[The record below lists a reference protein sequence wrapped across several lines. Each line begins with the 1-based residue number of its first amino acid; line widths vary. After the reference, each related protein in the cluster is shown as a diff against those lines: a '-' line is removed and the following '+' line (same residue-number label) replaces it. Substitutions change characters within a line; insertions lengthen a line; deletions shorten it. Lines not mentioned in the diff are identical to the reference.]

1 MRGQKTRA
9 GWREFLPPILV
20 VIIGLLLAVTI
31 FLSVRGYYAN
41 QARQQFRRSATT
53 FASTFKGDVARHV
66 TSLAAIRA
74 FVTASQVTRWQFSTY
89 AHQILPLNAG
99 LRAVLWVP
107 KVGKAERAAYE
118 AGLQKDGLYGL
129 HIRQLTDHGAIVEA
143 DAKDAYL
150 PITYV
155 EPFDRNISL
164 LGVDISRIPRYAEL
178 FADAAQTGRVA
189 ASAPVAQT
197 LVAGPREPVVLLA
210 FPLSA
215 NSGVGLG
222 YALGILQF
230 SSIIAEAKAPSDPA
244 LQAAIAYQANAKAQP
259 TIWSGDD
266 HQSAVHW
273 FDNAKFQQLAPFTI
287 GDRHFFLALRWT
299 AQDDPFTS
307 FYIPAGAALLVIA
320 LTALLAQNMATTLL
334 RKWGVERAVVARTA
348 ELSAANS
355 RLVAEIDQRRQ
366 IEAALRTARDKAES
380 ANRAKSAFMAV
391 MSHELRTPLNA
402 IIGFSSLLNNA
413 EGSSPRQT
421 EYAGEVLANG
431 HRLLDLINDI
441 LDLTQMEA
449 GEETRSRELIY
460 LSDSV
465 PALVAKGEA
474 SARAAGITLKAAIP
488 NDLPAFYGDSRR
500 LTKAIAHLIANAVKF
515 TPAGGAV
522 AVQVRHGDG
531 TLLIE
536 VTDTGVGIAPEARQR
551 ILDSFSQSETQLA
564 RRYEGVGLGLT
575 YVAKVAALHGAALD
589 IISEAGQGTCV
600 RLTFKGTQIERALE
614 VA

>member
-1 MRGQKTRA
+1 M
-9 GWREFLPPILV
+9 
-20 VIIGLLLAVTI
+20 
-31 FLSVRGYYAN
+31 RGYYEN

-107 KVGKAERAAYE
+107 KVGKADRAAYE

-129 HIRQLTDHGAIVEA
+129 HIRQLTDQGAMVEA
-143 DAKDAYL
+143 EAKDSYL

-164 LGVDISRIPRYAEL
+164 LGVDLSRVPRYAEL
-178 FADAAQTGRVA
+178 FDAAAQTGRVA

-215 NSGVGLG
+215 NSGVGMG

-230 SSIIAEAKAPSDPA
+230 SSIIAEAKGSSDPA
-244 LQAAIAYQANAKAQP
+244 LQAAIAYQPGSKAQP
-259 TIWSGDD
+259 TIWNGDD
-266 HQSAVHW
+266 RQNATRW
-273 FDNAKFQQLAPFTI
+273 FDNAKFHQLAPFTI
-287 GDRHFFLALRWT
+287 GDRHFFLALRS
-299 AQDDPFTS
+299 AGHEDPFTS

-355 RLVAEIDQRRQ
+355 RLLAEIEQRRQ

-402 IIGFSSLLNNA
+402 IIGFSSLLGSA
-413 EGSSPRQT
+413 EGSSPRQN
-421 EYAGEVLANG
+421 EYAGEILANG

-449 GEETRSRELIY
+449 GEQKASRDLVY

-465 PALVAKGEA
+465 PALVAKAEA
-474 SARAAGITLKAAIP
+474 GARVAGITLRSTVP
-488 NDLPAFYGDSRR
+488 EDLPALFGDSKR
-500 LTKAIAHLIANAVKF
+500 LTKAVAHLVANAIKF
-515 TPAGGAV
+515 TPPGGV
-522 AVQVRHGDG
+522 VTVQVRPGDG

-564 RRYEGVGLGLT
+564 RRYEGIGLGLT
-575 YVAKVAALHGAALD
+575 YVAKVAALHDAALD
-589 IISEAGQGTCV
+589 IISEAGHGTCV
-600 RLTFKGTQIERALE
+600 RLTFKSDEVERALE

>member
-1 MRGQKTRA
+1 
-9 GWREFLPPILV
+9 L
-20 VIIGLLLAVTI
+20 
-31 FLSVRGYYAN
+31 RGYYEN

-107 KVGKAERAAYE
+107 KVGKADRAAYE

-129 HIRQLTDHGAIVEA
+129 HIRQLTDQGAMVEA
-143 DAKDAYL
+143 EAKDSYL

-164 LGVDISRIPRYAEL
+164 LGVDLSRVPRYAEL
-178 FADAAQTGRVA
+178 FDAAAQTGRVA

-215 NSGVGLG
+215 NSGVGMG

-230 SSIIAEAKAPSDPA
+230 SSIIAEAKGSSDPA
-244 LQAAIAYQANAKAQP
+244 LQAAIAYQPGSKAQP
-259 TIWSGDD
+259 TIWNGDD
-266 HQSAVHW
+266 RQNATRW
-273 FDNAKFQQLAPFTI
+273 FDNAKFHQLAPFTI
-287 GDRHFFLALRWT
+287 GDRHFFLALRS
-299 AQDDPFTS
+299 AGHEDPFTS

-355 RLVAEIDQRRQ
+355 RLLAEIEQRRQ

-402 IIGFSSLLNNA
+402 IIGFSSLLGSA
-413 EGSSPRQT
+413 EGSSPRQN
-421 EYAGEVLANG
+421 EYAGEILANG

-449 GEETRSRELIY
+449 GEQKASRDLVY

-465 PALVAKGEA
+465 PALVAKAEA
-474 SARAAGITLKAAIP
+474 GARVAGITLRSTVP
-488 NDLPAFYGDSRR
+488 EDLPALFGDSKR
-500 LTKAIAHLIANAVKF
+500 LTKAVAHLVANAIKF
-515 TPAGGAV
+515 TPPGGV
-522 AVQVRHGDG
+522 VTVQVRPGDG

-564 RRYEGVGLGLT
+564 RRYEGIGLGLT
-575 YVAKVAALHGAALD
+575 YVAKVAALHDAALD
-589 IISEAGQGTCV
+589 IISEAGHGTCV
-600 RLTFKGTQIERALE
+600 RLTFKSDEVERALE